1 MNTMPSNID
10 YLSSGKFF
18 ISNLDGFQ
26 SLVDKYELNLL
37 TNNEFPIKQVTSL
50 ILESK
55 LLTEIYFNQFL
66 QETSIISNLNIYFWI
81 KIPIY
86 EFVKDKLCN

>member
-37 TNNEFPIKQVTSL
+37 TNNKFPIKRVTSL

-66 QETSIISNLNIYFWI
+66 QETSIISNFNIYFWI

-86 EFVKDKLCN
+86 EFF